1 MSSNITDYW
10 ILETSNST
18 LQVKF
23 TEQFRPEID
32 LCMEKLKCLKIDI
45 WGFEGFV
52 FVEKNWHN

>member
-32 LCMEKLKCLKIDI
+32 SCMEKLKWFKTDI